1 MQDII
6 DAIACDPALGRL
18 VKFIVESKRMRAGA
32 FSLAEKVIKLDAL
45 ERAGLDVNNA
55 TALVVFDGGQV
66 TSVAEAGDGLQI
78 RGGGFVP
85 LPRKKT
91 GVS

>member
-6 DAIACDPALGRL
+6 DAIARDPALGRL

-85 LPRKKT
+85 LPRPKK